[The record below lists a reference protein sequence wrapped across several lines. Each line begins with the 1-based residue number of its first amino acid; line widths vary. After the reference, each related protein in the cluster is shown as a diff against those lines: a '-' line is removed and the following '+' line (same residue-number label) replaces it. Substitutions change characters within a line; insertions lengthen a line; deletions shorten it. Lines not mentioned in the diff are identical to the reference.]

1 MGRGR
6 KIKEHN
12 KESKVSKE
20 EIRKAVAKLTDKER
34 EEILFAYFQAIL
46 FVAAILCFKIDWR
59 VVREVIAEAV
69 KTLRDSEIVKTIKG
83 EKRQEIIKK
92 LDDLYKKLI
101 GEDN

>member
-6 KIKEHN
+6 KIKEHD
-12 KESKVSKE
+12 KEGKVSKE

-34 EEILFAYFQAIL
+34 LELLLICSEFIRWIGL
-46 FVAAILCFKIDWR
+46 FVYLKTNWKVA
-59 VVREVIAEAV
+59 REIEAEMV
-69 KTLRDSEIVKTIKG
+69 KTLRNSELVKGLKG

-101 GEDN
+101 GEDS

>member
-20 EIRKAVAKLTDKER
+20 EIRKAVAKLDDKKRLEL
-34 EEILFAYFQAIL
+34 ITTVIQAMTWAGLLAYFKTNWK
-46 FVAAILCFKIDWR
+46 VA
-59 VVREVIAEAV
+59 REVEAEMI
-69 KTLRDSEIVKTIKG
+69 KTLRNSELVKGLKG